1 MNDIRSILRIAAG
14 RLHFSAYLVWLHQAA
29 AGAAALALLLIVVS
43 KLTPAARVPWSWV
56 APALAL
62 TAGLAALGLWWRR
75 RQNEVQVAI
84 AVDQRL
90 ELREKLSTALQIAG
104 REDAFA
110 RAAVEDA
117 VSVARDARTREQVRR
132 RFPVEPPRRWWL
144 APSIALVAVLA
155 ALFIPQGDL
164 FARSPQREPAAQ
176 PIPVEVQT
184 TLASAAE
191 MLKQNEALGDE
202 LKDVLD
208 QLRVD
213 RLDPTAMKTP
223 EGARREALKKLT
235 DVTDRLEEI
244 VKGEKGKTAEALS
257 SALSKLKTSEQDGLA
272 SELTKAMKSGD
283 FQAAKE
289 AIEKLQQMAE
299 NGEMSPEQ
307 KEQLAKALDDLSKQL
322 ARMAEDRK
330 ALEDALRQAGMD
342 PNLAQN
348 PQQLQQ
354 QIQNNQNLSQQQK
367 QQLQQMAQ
375 AQQAASQMCQGM
387 AGAMGQMAQGMQSGN
402 GQQSSQGAGQM
413 AQMLSDAE
421 NLRQMMKEAQAMAN
435 RIAGQCQGLGQG
447 LGQGMGQGGMGQSP
461 GQGAGGEAPLAKTP
475 TSTRIEKIDNKD
487 NNADIIASTMFD
499 GPIVKGEST
508 IQFRQAALSNAESY
522 ADGVKDEQI
531 PRKYHEALQRY
542 FGELREKARRASPPA
557 EGGSQRDGAA
567 GNAGSGSGS

>member
-1 MNDIRSILRIAAG
+1 MNDIRSILKIAAG
-14 RLHFSAYLVWLHQAA
+14 RLNFSAYLAWFHQVA
-29 AGAAALALLLIVVS
+29 AGVATLALLLIIVS
-43 KLTPAARVPWSWV
+43 KMTPAARVPWEWV
-56 APALAL
+56 APGLVAAAAVI
-62 TAGLAALGLWWRR
+62 AGALWWRR
-75 RQNEVQVAI
+75 RQSEVQVAI

-117 VSVARDARTREQVRR
+117 VAVARDARTREQVRR
-132 RFPVEPPRRWWL
+132 QFPVEAPRRWWM
-144 APSIALVAVLA
+144 APLVVVVAVLA

-164 FARSPQREPAAQ
+164 FARSPEREKAAQ
-176 PIPVEVQT
+176 PVPVEVQS

-191 MLKQNEALGDE
+191 MLKQNETLGDG

-208 QLRVD
+208 ELRVD
-213 RLDPTAMKTP
+213 RLDPAAMKTP
-223 EGARREALKKLT
+223 EGAKREALKKLT

-244 VKGEKGKTAEALS
+244 VKGEKGKTAEALAN
-257 SALSKLKTSEQDGLA
+257 ALSKLKTSEQDGLA
-272 SELTKAMKSGD
+272 SELTQAMKSGN

-289 AIEKLQQMAE
+289 AVEKLQKMAE
-299 NGEMSPEQ
+299 SGEMSPEQ
-307 KEQLAKALDDLSKQL
+307 KERLAKSLDDLSKQL
-322 ARMAEDRK
+322 AKMAEDRK
-330 ALEDALRQAGMD
+330 ALEEALRQAGMD
-342 PNLAQN
+342 PTLAQN

-354 QIQNNQNLSQQQK
+354 QIQNNQNLTQQQK

-402 GQQSSQGAGQM
+402 GQQSGQGAGQM
-413 AQMLSDAE
+413 AKMLSDAE

-447 LGQGMGQGGMGQSP
+447 LGQMPGAGAMGANP
-461 GQGAGGEAPLAKTP
+461 GQGRGGESSLARTP
-475 TSTRIEKIDNKD
+475 TSTKIEKIDNKD

-499 GPIVKGEST
+499 GPIVKGESA

-522 ADGVKDEQI
+522 AEGVKDEQI

-557 EGGSQRDGAA
+557 EGESPRDGTA
-567 GNAGSGSGS
+567 GDGGNGSGS